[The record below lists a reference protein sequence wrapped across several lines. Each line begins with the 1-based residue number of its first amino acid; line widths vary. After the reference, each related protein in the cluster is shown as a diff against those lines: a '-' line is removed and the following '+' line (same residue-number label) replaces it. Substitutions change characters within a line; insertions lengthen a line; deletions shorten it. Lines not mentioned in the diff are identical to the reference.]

1 MLVGEFLGISG
12 RVDFDAA
19 GGEVGLARLS
29 FASRGTPSAP
39 HHAVQR
45 LAPNPSLGLVA
56 TGPEEYLLL
65 SGPVTLPA
73 TDGWQR
79 RIADLVREGR
89 HAELARL
96 PGELCG
102 ALVTARK
109 VTLFRNLVSTEGLLY
124 RRDGPVV
131 RWSTDPADLLDQ
143 EREEFSRQAIWRCCR
158 GDEVFIYHGLTP
170 VRPGEMVVV
179 RPRTLSSVRFDS
191 LTPLD
196 LPRRTPLAQ
205 YAELAYDMLLR
216 EARAYV
222 GAGRVGVMVSGGLDS
237 AAVLCALVEAGADVV
252 AYHHVVDDPLADESG
267 YARTICN
274 HLSVPLEMVKAGYD
288 SHFPPRERSFPHPFL
303 NVGYPW
309 LEQLAQRVH
318 GDGIRLLVW
327 GRDGDLRF
335 GPLRYGLHDALAAD
349 IPFRE
354 RAALC
359 AGLVSSRWELP
370 QILRT
375 ASRSRSLFDDI
386 RSDSGLIRA
395 TDFLEPMPGV
405 PDDPFADVAA
415 EDDYSVKDVCAHLT
429 SWRPRGIMMCNPLG
443 SRELR
448 RLAARMPDAYR
459 MFPYQGQVITKPV
472 LRLLLSTRLPA
483 SVWRRYGRLWMSSAH
498 KNRALADAKV
508 FHDLMGGGDSR
519 LVRMGVVNPE
529 RLAEVLTDPHRRR
542 RNAETLVHAAMTE
555 IFLRHYEGRIP
566 NHDVQSRR

>member
-1 MLVGEFLGISG
+1 MLVGDFLGISG

-19 GGEVGLARLS
+19 DAEIGLARLP
-29 FASRGTPSAP
+29 FANRGTPPTPHRAVRRPAP
-39 HHAVQR
+39 DT
-45 LAPNPSLGLVA
+45 SLRPVE
-56 TGPEEYLLL
+56 TGPGEHLLL
-65 SGPVTLPA
+65 SGPVTRPA
-73 TDGWQR
+73 ADGWQR

-102 ALVTARK
+102 ALVTPRK

-124 RRDGPVV
+124 RRDGPVLS
-131 RWSTDPADLLDQ
+131 WSTDPAGLLDR

-170 VRPGEMVVV
+170 VRPGELVVADQT
-179 RPRTLSSVRFDS
+179 TLSTVRFDA
-191 LTPLD
+191 LAPLD

-205 YAELAYDMLLR
+205 YAELAYEMLLR

-252 AYHHVVDDPLADESG
+252 AYHHVVDDPLADESA
-267 YARTICN
+267 YARTICD

-288 SHFPPRERSFPHPFL
+288 GDFPPRGRSFPHPFL
-303 NVGYPW
+303 NVGFPW
-309 LEQLAQRVH
+309 LEQLAERVH

-335 GPLRYGLHDALAAD
+335 GPLRYGLHDALAGD

-359 AGLVSSRWELP
+359 AGLISSRWEAP
-370 QILRT
+370 RIVRT
-375 ASRSRSLFDDI
+375 ASRTRSLFDDI
-386 RSDSGLIRA
+386 RSGGDLARA
-395 TDFLEPMPGV
+395 TDFLEPVPGV
-405 PDDPFADVAA
+405 PDDPFADVPA
-415 EDDYSVKDVCAHLT
+415 EDDYSVKDACAQLT

-443 SRELR
+443 SRDLR
-448 RLAARMPDAYR
+448 RLAARLPDAYR
-459 MFPYQGQVITKPV
+459 MIPYQGQVITKPV

-498 KNRALADAKV
+498 KHRALADADA
-508 FHDLMGGGDSR
+508 FHELMGGPDSR
-519 LVRMGVVNPE
+519 LVRMGVVNPA
-529 RLAEVLTDPHRRR
+529 RLTEVLTDPHRRR

-555 IFLRHYEGRIP
+555 IFLRHYEGRTP
-566 NHDVQSRR
+566 